1 MHDEKLELELFKLLK
16 EYRRITSMPI
26 GGDTYDVLDKL
37 SIFLTENS
45 FKLYGRNDIY
55 TSSDVFFI
63 LNTHRIKPIVDTL
76 YAFNDDASYE
86 TIEKYMYDFRNELKR
101 AMTNVFDIIDHKQV
115 INKIII
121 SDIVQEVKNIIRYH
135 YNEAPNLTAYIRTT
149 IFTDEDRK
157 ALSEDVTD
165 LWVVSTIQ
173 AHYKFVM
180 DLFDDSIVPN
190 SMKDIANLAQFIYS
204 CIGEGQTKSRISDL
218 EYNKPNEES
227 REENFSGGYIEGKPI
242 ILCKST
248 KDGNQAIH
256 FKKDTNEK
264 YKYYILKF
272 NLVETYED
280 AANLKSPKVIV
291 IPEDKFDKNIL
302 YVYSNIIYMIIEDQ
316 VYDIFEIDKEVVKYK
331 LEISKATANY
341 VSKKFMDESI
351 QPYRDSSMETMNC
364 IEFSNIEKDSDL

>member
-1 MHDEKLELELFKLLK
+1 MYNEKLELELFKLLK
-16 EYRRITSMPI
+16 KYHRITSIPI
-26 GGDTYDVLDKL
+26 HGGDICDGILDKL
-37 SIFLTENS
+37 SIFLTGNS

-55 TSSDVFFI
+55 SSSDVFSI
-63 LNTHRIKPIVDTL
+63 LNSHRVKPIVDKLFT
-76 YAFNDDASYE
+76 FDDDASYE
-86 TIEKYMYDFRNELKR
+86 TVEKCMYDFRNELKR
-101 AMTNVFDIIDHKQV
+101 AMTNVFDEIDHKQV
-115 INKIII
+115 VNKIII

-135 YNEAPNLTAYIRTT
+135 HTKAPNLTAYIRTT

-173 AHYKFVM
+173 GHYRFVM

-227 REENFSGGYIEGKPI
+227 KEENFSGGYIEEKPTI
-242 ILCKST
+242 ICKSS
-248 KDGNQAIH
+248 KDGKVIC
-256 FKKDTNEK
+256 FKRNTNEK
-264 YKYYILKF
+264 YKYYVLRF
-272 NLVETYED
+272 DLFETYKD
-280 AANLKSPKVIV
+280 AANLKSPKFVV
-291 IPEDKFDKNIL
+291 IPEDKFNKTIL
-302 YVYSNIIYMIIEDQ
+302 YVYSNIIYMIIDNQ
-316 VYDIFEIDKEVVKYK
+316 VYNIFEIDKEVVEYK

-351 QPYRDSSMETMNC
+351 HPYSDSSMESVDC
-364 IEFSNIEKDSDL
+364 IEFSNEE